1 MPRSPHFS
9 LRLDHTR
16 LDPVIMSRR
25 QFLRSC
31 SLAAGIGLGTSA
43 TLHAATTMDLQLTAA
58 TVPDPD
64 GHHPALRL
72 KGDWLVIAISD
83 GRHTGLGEISH
94 SKNDPACLKRV
105 REVFSA
111 HVARRRPTLE
121 LLNELARGPFSTA
134 SDLVMAT
141 AISGLDQALHDLIA
155 RREAVPV
162 WQLFAAKAVQDS
174 VPCYLSTNR
183 ALQQRAPADFVRATD
198 AALALGV
205 PAVKLTPFDAVTPA
219 AGQLSPAQERLQLS
233 QADEGFARIH
243 AVRAAHPEVSLR
255 IDCHERFT
263 PTNTAALLPR
273 FARYK
278 LEWLEEPCPP
288 GPVLA
293 ELRAKATMPFA
304 IGELFFGEAR
314 FRELIEQRRAD
325 VIMPDPKH
333 VGGFGPLVRVCR
345 LAEKLGGQVSP
356 HNPSGPIATRAAV
369 HAAAVSTAVT
379 SIELILT
386 SEPTR
391 QPGREL
397 IEDGRLRVPRSAGWG
412 LTREDLSAQT
422 GARFTEITE

>member
-1 MPRSPHFS
+1 
-9 LRLDHTR
+9 
-16 LDPVIMSRR
+16 
-25 QFLRSC
+25 
-31 SLAAGIGLGTSA
+31 
-43 TLHAATTMDLQLTAA
+43 MDLQLTAA

-105 REVFSA
+105 RELFSA
-111 HVARRRPTLE
+111 HIARRRPTLE
-121 LLNELARGPFSTA
+121 LLNELARGPFAAA
-134 SDLVMAT
+134 SDLVTAT

-162 WQLFAAKAVQDS
+162 WQLFVAKAVQDS
-174 VPCYLSTNR
+174 VPCYMSTNR

-198 AALALGV
+198 AARALGV
-205 PAVKLTPFDAVTPA
+205 PAVKLTPFDAVAPA
-219 AGQLSPAQERLQLS
+219 GDKLSPAQERLQLS
-233 QADEGFARIH
+233 QAEEGFARID
-243 AVRAAHPEVSLR
+243 AVRAVHPKVSLR
-255 IDCHERFT
+255 VDCHERFT
-263 PTNTAALLPR
+263 PGNTATLLPR
-273 FARYK
+273 FARYN

-288 GPVLA
+288 GPVLV
-293 ELRAKATMPFA
+293 ELRAKAAMPFA
-304 IGELFFGEAR
+304 IGELFFGEER

-333 VGGFGPLVRVCR
+333 VGGIGPLVRVCR
-345 LAEKLGGQVSP
+345 LAETLGGQVSP

-369 HAAAVSTAVT
+369 HAAAVSASVT

-386 SEPTR
+386 SDPSR

-397 IEDGRLRVPRSAGWG
+397 IAGGRLRVPRAAGWG
-412 LTREDLSAQT
+412 LTVDQLIRQT
-422 GARFTEITE
+422 GAQFTAITE